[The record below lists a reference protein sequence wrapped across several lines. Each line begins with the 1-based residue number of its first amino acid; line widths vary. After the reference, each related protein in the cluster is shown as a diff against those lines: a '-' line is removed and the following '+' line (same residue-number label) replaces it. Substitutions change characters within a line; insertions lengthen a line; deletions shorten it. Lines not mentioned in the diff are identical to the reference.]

1 MCKKRD
7 GDLSNTTKTS
17 KQKDPLKSY
26 NVMLSL
32 EKGCIEIY
40 DKVVK

>member
-1 MCKKRD
+1 MCNKRD

-17 KQKDPLKSY
+17 KQKGPFKSY
-26 NVMLSL
+26 DVMLSL